1 LNHIKDHLALW
12 YVNETVRVASI
23 AAGRSI
29 VDLMDPEDRDV
40 DNEFDRMLAASDSV
54 VEQQASAQLRDIPAL
69 IQQATQILQQYSP
82 QPTPDPT
89 SVAMMSAQAQM
100 AEAQRKAQYDQ
111 QRVELDQAKIAS
123 EALNKSKEI
132 QARMQMNREDNQ
144 TAMLISASELESGHK
159 TNLRTGTAI
168 GRG

>member
-1 LNHIKDHLALW
+1 
-12 YVNETVRVASI
+12 
-23 AAGRSI
+23 
-29 VDLMDPEDRDV
+29 
-40 DNEFDRMLAASDSV
+40 
-54 VEQQASAQLRDIPAL
+54 
-69 IQQATQILQQYSP
+69 
-82 QPTPDPT
+82 
-89 SVAMMSAQAQM
+89 MSAQAQM

-111 QRVELDQAKIAS
+111 QKADIDRAKIAS

-132 QARMQMNREDNQ
+132 QARINMNREDNQ